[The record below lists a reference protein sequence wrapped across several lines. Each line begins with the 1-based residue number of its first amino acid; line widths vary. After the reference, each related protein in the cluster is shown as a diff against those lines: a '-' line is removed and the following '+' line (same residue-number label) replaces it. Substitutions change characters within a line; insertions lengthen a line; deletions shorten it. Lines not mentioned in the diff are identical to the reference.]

1 MANRL
6 PIPVHLRRID
16 ASCNMQRFY
25 ALSIQPTLFGEASV
39 MRNWGRIGTKGQCKV
54 ETFDDPQQAAHL
66 LARLD
71 RTKRRRGYRD
81 IDAG

>member
-1 MANRL
+1 MANRY
-6 PIPVHLRRID
+6 PTPVHLRRID

-39 MRNWGRIGTKGQCKV
+39 MRSWGRIGTRGRSKV
-54 ETFDDPQQAAHL
+54 ETFDDAQQAVHL

-71 RTKRRRGYRD
+71 GAKRRRGYRD
-81 IDAG
+81 FD

>member
-1 MANRL
+1 MADRHQTPL
-6 PIPVHLRRID
+6 HLRRVD

-25 ALSIQPTLFGEASV
+25 ALSIQPTLFGETSV
-39 MRNWGRIGTKGQCKV
+39 MRNWGRIGTRGQCKV
-54 ETFDDPQQAAHL
+54 ETFDDPLEAAHM

-81 IDAG
+81 IEAG